1 MAENALKTAL
11 VRNSTAQGLARGLEF
26 ATMFVLTALV
36 ARSWG
41 TRELGALSVVTT
53 LVALATFAADGGIN
67 LLLMREIARS
77 RDRAAVYLGAAIV
90 WTLGCLPVASLGL
103 TAAARALRS
112 APLVQEG
119 ILVGALWM
127 ALGALIQLFRATVL
141 AFERSELDTLVVIIE
156 RSVALAL
163 GIVVVNRPPD
173 LRALLWVLVLS
184 RVAALTA
191 FSAVWFRVLHG
202 GRLHLD
208 RGLAWKLGWAAMPFG
223 MNILATTVYVQSDIV
238 LLSLF
243 RSLDEVGYYRAA
255 TALALPFSTLGLVV
269 STAQVPVMA
278 RVLDKGRRSEAIR
291 LQETAIRYG
300 VQMALPV
307 TAVLLVEG
315 PRVVTAAYGP
325 GYTAA
330 VLPLQLLAF
339 SIPVRLLN
347 GSLAA
352 TLTAAGRQYVRTRI
366 VWAAAGANLMLN
378 LATIPRLGA
387 VGAGLSTVL
396 SDVLI
401 MVFLLAHV
409 RRVVWPVV
417 SARTTIPAMTSAA
430 ALVVVLTLLRGL
442 PLGIAF
448 AGGGSAYLAA
458 LSLMAGRSL
467 GGVGADQAAGVPALP
482 HASGSPPQELVVMS
496 WCRVAARRLLAIIR
510 RVAGRGRG
518 DADKYR
524 HELAFQARWAPLFAH
539 HLDDVRVYWRRYRYL
554 DEIQTRVPLKAC
566 RILDVGCGISTVLHF
581 IEGHRYGVDPLA
593 HLYRTLYAYPPEI
606 ILCAGQG
613 EALPFRDASFD
624 VVFCSNVLDHVTSP
638 ERTVAEMARVLRP
651 GGYLVLTV
659 EIFEHPRRR
668 DAAHPYSFTASE
680 VRRLLHGRFVIDLD
694 RTSPWIGLQN
704 YVLGRENSAGTS
716 ELIILARRSKAADA
730 GS

>member
-1 MAENALKTAL
+1 MTESALKTAL
-11 VRNSTAQGLARGLEF
+11 VRNSTAQGMARGLEF

-77 RDRAAVYLGAAIV
+77 RDRAAAYLGAAIV

-112 APLVQEG
+112 APLVQES

-141 AFERSELDTLVVIIE
+141 AFERSELDTLVVVVE
-156 RSVALAL
+156 RSVALTL
-163 GIVVVNRPPD
+163 GLVVVNRQPD

-191 FSAVWFRVLHG
+191 FAAIWFRTLHG

-208 RGLAWKLGWAAMPFG
+208 LSLAWKLGRAAIPFG
-223 MNILATTVYVQSDIV
+223 LNVLATTVYVQSDIV
-238 LLSLF
+238 LLSMF

-278 RVLDKGRRSEAIR
+278 RVLDQGRRPEALR

-315 PRVVTAAYGP
+315 RRVVTAAYGP

-330 VLPLQLLAF
+330 VLPLQLLAC

-352 TLTAAGRQYVRTRI
+352 TLTAAGRQYVRTRV
-366 VWAAAGANLMLN
+366 VWAAAGANLVLN
-378 LATIPRLGA
+378 LAAIPRLGA

-401 MVFLLAHV
+401 MALLLAHV

-417 SARTTIPAMTSAA
+417 SARATVPAVTSAA
-430 ALVVVLTLLRGL
+430 ALVIVLTLLRGL

-458 LSLMAGRSL
+458 LSLTAGRSL
-467 GGVGADQAAGVPALP
+467 GGVGADGGAGGPAFP
-482 HASGSPPQELVVMS
+482 HASGSLPWAIVVRN
-496 WCRVAARRLLAIIR
+496 WCRAAARRLLAVIR
-510 RVAGRGRG
+510 RVAGRGGG

-524 HELAFQARWAPLFAH
+524 HELAFQAQWAPLFAH
-539 HLDDVRVYWRRYRYL
+539 HLDDVRGYWRRYRYL
-554 DEIQTRVPLKAC
+554 DEIQMRVPLKAC

-581 IEGHRYGVDPLA
+581 IEGHRYGVDPLV
-593 HLYRTLYAYPPEI
+593 HLYRTMYTYPPEI

-613 EALPFRDASFD
+613 EALPFQDASFD

-638 ERTVAEMARVLRP
+638 KRTVAEMARVLRP

-659 EIFEHPRRR
+659 EVFERPRRR
-668 DAAHPYSFTASE
+668 DTAHPYSFTASE
-680 VRRLLHGRFVIDLD
+680 VRRLLHGRFEIDLD

-704 YVLGRENSAGTS
+704 YVLGRENPAGTS
-716 ELIILARRSKAADA
+716 ELIILARRSQAADA